1 MAPIFARFCP
11 QCGTPLDEQTHAC
24 TDCEIQL
31 DENFYN
37 PDTVQAKKMP
47 IEETDEA
54 REATNNLFAS
64 LNSQRSRRTLFKGA
78 IMAASGAAVVGAAAL
93 YAPAFTS
100 AKTLQASTQAHVLA
114 KHAQVLKAQSANK
127 FRSLGDASDSIV
139 SILTVARTAEQLAVT
154 FYSNGIANASKLG
167 ITGDNLAYFQAAL
180 VEEQIHQQFF
190 TANGGQSLAATFSF
204 PKGAATFTDLTTFIS
219 TQQQLEGVFDSA
231 FLAAIME
238 FAQLGRPDLAQIAGQ
253 VACIEAEHRVLG
265 RSIGNMSPADNWAFT
280 PVLVTSVGAA
290 PALVQQAGYLSP
302 TTGNSYTY
310 QEVSTS
316 GAGVEQTTPYSMST
330 GTVAGNG

>member
-1 MAPIFARFCP
+1 MAPIYARFCP

-24 TDCEIQL
+24 AACDIQV
-31 DENFYN
+31 DERFYN
-37 PDTVQAKKMP
+37 PDTVQAQKMP

-54 REATNNLFAS
+54 HEATNALLAS

-78 IMAASGAAVVGAAAL
+78 IAAASGAAVIGAAAF
-93 YAPAFTS
+93 YAPGFTH
-100 AKTLQASTQAHVLA
+100 AKSLQASAQAHVQA
-114 KHAQVLKAQSANK
+114 KQAQVLKAQSANK
-127 FRSLGDASDSIV
+127 FRAMGDASDSIV

-167 ITGDNLAYFQAAL
+167 ITGDNLVYLKAAL

-190 TANGGQSLAATFSF
+190 AANGGQSLATTFSF

-253 VACIEAEHRVLG
+253 VACIEAEHRALG
-265 RSIGNMSPADNWAFT
+265 RSIGNLSPADNWAFT

-290 PALVQQAGYLSP
+290 PTLVQQAGYLSP

-316 GAGVEQTTPYSMST
+316 GAGVEQTKPYSMST
-330 GTVAGNG
+330 GTVVGNG